1 MTKLYEAEE
10 FCVLHPLA
18 KDQTELLGEK
28 VCYRLYEG
36 RFAGSRY
43 YVEVTYREERAA
55 AYLGE
60 DGAKARCLYD
70 LLVSG
75 TVTPCTLE
83 AIVADYL

>member
-1 MTKLYEAEE
+1 MTKLYKTDE

-18 KDQTELLGEK
+18 EAEAELLGES
-28 VCYRLYEG
+28 VRYRLYEG
-36 RFAGSRY
+36 RFAGCRY

-60 DGAKARCLYD
+60 DKGRAQRLYE
-70 LLVSG
+70 LLVKG

-83 AIVADYL
+83 SIVVDYL